1 MTDSEGADPK
11 MQAAGSFSCAYR
23 IASACHPVIGEPVEF
38 IVPTAA
44 LHRPAVKT
52 VLSGEYYEKFTHSAF
67 HDILAYKNVKTV
79 VHAGAF
85 FGDMLHTLSKFAGR
99 VHAFEPV
106 LENYVLAKLNA
117 MRWQLPNVLLMNAG
131 LSDSNGIAFMR
142 TTDRFGRFAGG
153 SSTLLPAGT
162 QPNEHVE
169 PVTILR
175 LDDQPITDLAIIQ
188 LDVEGH
194 ELRAL
199 QGATSLIERWRPIL
213 MLEDNANACSEF
225 LKARG
230 YAWVFQRDGL
240 HYWGSPDDIPFLER
254 LKGRE
259 TAPVR

>member
-1 MTDSEGADPK
+1 MTDGEGTDPEK
-11 MQAAGSFSCAYR
+11 QTAGSFSCAYQ
-23 IASACHPVIGEPVEF
+23 IASACHPAIGEPVEF

-44 LHRPAVKT
+44 LHRPAIKT
-52 VLSGEYYEKFTHSAF
+52 ILSGQYYEKFTHTAF
-67 HDILAYKNVKTV
+67 REILNYKSVKTA

-85 FGDMLHTLSKFAGR
+85 FGDMLHTLSRFAAR

-131 LSDSNGIAFMR
+131 LSDTNGIAFMR
-142 TTDRFGRFAGG
+142 TFDRFGRFAGG
-153 SSTLLPAGT
+153 ASTLLPAGT
-162 QPNEHVE
+162 KPNESTE

-199 QGATSLIERWRPIL
+199 MGATSLIERWRPIL
-213 MLEDNANACSEF
+213 MLEDNNKACGEF
-225 LKARG
+225 LKARD
-230 YAWVFQRDGL
+230 YEWIFQRDGL
-240 HYWGSPDDIPFLER
+240 HYWASPDDVAFVQY
-254 LKGRE
+254 LKGLE
-259 TAPVR
+259 VAAVR